1 MQCKWQCVCICKDY
15 VNVVI
20 GITEN
25 ALTFFLHNA
34 APDGLHYV
42 TFFQI
47 VIKIQNIITN
57 LTSLYLLNSKKNL
70 SRRAAEETRKIVLSS

>member
-1 MQCKWQCVCICKDY
+1 MQCKWQCVCICKDC

-47 VIKIQNIITN
+47 VIKNQNIITN
-57 LTSLYLLNSKKNL
+57 LASLIIEFEKES
-70 SRRAAEETRKIVLSS
+70 TT